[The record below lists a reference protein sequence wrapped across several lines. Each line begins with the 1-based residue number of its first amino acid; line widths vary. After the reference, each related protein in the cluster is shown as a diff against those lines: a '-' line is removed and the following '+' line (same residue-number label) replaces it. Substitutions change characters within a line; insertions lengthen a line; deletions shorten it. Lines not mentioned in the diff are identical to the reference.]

1 MHTIVVLLL
10 SAIGLI
16 LSGCDFFLESS
27 KFNLTSEQMSKV
39 ESVDILD
46 EATFKVTMP
55 KFLRG
60 QIAQLEKQLLAT
72 GKVKQVKEDDQL
84 SDYCKSAPTVS
95 GLASQIYGSAL
106 ERDPVIEASL
116 ATMMMG
122 STTNQMTA
130 RVNENETKP
139 LGWTD
144 FESLRRKIAGASSVE
159 NSGLKLKG
167 VPPTT
172 GQLSLF
178 SSLAAGKVSL
188 FGYFGTYYN
197 GKFVDRFGIVLEKPS
212 IKNGIDDGTISGFFR
227 VLIEAG
233 VDSITPYE
241 PVLTDGTT
249 FPPRD
254 QEPTFRKY
262 VGKAAD
268 VGPTATGDLG
278 ISLKELKVIESGSNL
293 FADQGLTL
301 LGGFLEFLGG
311 IDIGL
316 IIAPNFAIGS
326 NNTLKALARTV
337 IETSLRRGAERAL
350 FCLAEKYNLDAIGDI
365 IKD

>member
-1 MHTIVVLLL
+1 
-10 SAIGLI
+10 
-16 LSGCDFFLESS
+16 
-27 KFNLTSEQMSKV
+27 
-39 ESVDILD
+39 
-46 EATFKVTMP
+46 MP

-60 QIAQLEKQLLAT
+60 QITQLEKQLLAT
-72 GKVKQVKEDDQL
+72 GKVRQVIEDNQL
-84 SDYCKSAPTVS
+84 SDYCKNAPAVS

-122 STTNQMTA
+122 STSQMTA
-130 RVNENETKP
+130 LVNETKP

-144 FESLRRKIAGASSVE
+144 FESTRRKIAGASSVE

-167 VPPTT
+167 VPPTI

-178 SSLAAGKVSL
+178 QSLVADKVSL

-197 GKFVDRFGIVLEKPS
+197 GKFVDRFGNLLEKPS

-249 FPPRD
+249 FPPRN
-254 QEPTFRKY
+254 QESTFRKY

-268 VGPTATGDLG
+268 VPPTVTGDLG

-326 NNTLKALARTV
+326 NHTLKAFVRTV